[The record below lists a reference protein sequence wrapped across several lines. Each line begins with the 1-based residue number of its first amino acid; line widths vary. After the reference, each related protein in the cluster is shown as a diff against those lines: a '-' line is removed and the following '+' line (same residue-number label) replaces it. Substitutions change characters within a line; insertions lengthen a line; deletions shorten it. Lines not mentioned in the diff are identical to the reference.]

1 MRYFH
6 TKCVG
11 EDKKYDDTFCC
22 SECRKMPDQIQEL
35 RRDVKGVSHQFN
47 SFYAFQANHQSAVSH
62 NLEIVIGQLQTI
74 STELASLKENNV
86 QLQEQF
92 AIKCNENEQLKVKV
106 AVLERDL
113 ENTGGERGSS
123 QTAIPPPPSLLIGSS
138 IIQDVVP
145 VDDSKLQ
152 VKCLPGSNFERI
164 TDTLKMMEN
173 SNNRYETV
181 TIAAGGIDCSNKSKS
196 IENIR
201 ASATTVA
208 EQAAKIS
215 NNVVFSSVL
224 PRHDSNTTLQKILD
238 VNPEIEQ
245 MCNQTEKVRFI
256 NNDGSFRLSDG
267 SLNDG
272 FFIHDQTH
280 LTYKGTERLIKNL
293 SLSARVRR
301 RNRPSFIRP
310 SSGQSSNSR
319 NYHNSVT
326 HENPSSRAPPIM
338 NQTAPLMSQVV
349 QRQGPT
355 CRNCR
360 LQGHYTLNCPKTA
373 RMTCY
378 KCFQVGHPQRF
389 CPS

>member
-1 MRYFH
+1 
-6 TKCVG
+6 
-11 EDKKYDDTFCC
+11 
-22 SECRKMPDQIQEL
+22 
-35 RRDVKGVSHQFN
+35 
-47 SFYAFQANHQSAVSH
+47 
-62 NLEIVIGQLQTI
+62 
-74 STELASLKENNV
+74 
-86 QLQEQF
+86 
-92 AIKCNENEQLKVKV
+92 
-106 AVLERDL
+106 
-113 ENTGGERGSS
+113 
-123 QTAIPPPPSLLIGSS
+123 
-138 IIQDVVP
+138 
-145 VDDSKLQ
+145 
-152 VKCLPGSNFERI
+152 
-164 TDTLKMMEN
+164 
-173 SNNRYETV
+173 
-181 TIAAGGIDCSNKSKS
+181 
-196 IENIR
+196 
-201 ASATTVA
+201 
-208 EQAAKIS
+208 
-215 NNVVFSSVL
+215 
-224 PRHDSNTTLQKILD
+224 
-238 VNPEIEQ
+238 

-267 SLNDG
+267 SPNDG

-355 CRNCR
+355 CRNCS